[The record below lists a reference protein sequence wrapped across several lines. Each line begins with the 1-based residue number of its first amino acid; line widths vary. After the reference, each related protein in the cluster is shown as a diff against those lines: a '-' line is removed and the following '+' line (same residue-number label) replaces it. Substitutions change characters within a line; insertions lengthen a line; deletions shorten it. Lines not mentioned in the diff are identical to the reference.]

1 MLSQEFEVFMLN
13 YKNEISDLKLL
24 DIEDLVL
31 DNGIK
36 ISMMQFG
43 NLPVVSMQFIT
54 NIGAIAESKITQ
66 QWLTSFVA
74 NLLKEGSRHYNGEEI
89 VSLFASYGGSID
101 IHCSDDNLF
110 INIEV
115 LSSFATHAIKIVTD
129 ILIHPLFPANEQVR
143 IREDLLRN
151 LELIKVEPQALTSAR
166 LNHLIYPDH
175 PYGRE
180 FPQIK
185 DLKKFTSKIASQFY
199 KSSLNSS
206 KTSIYI
212 VGQFN
217 RTEVTHTLEKLLG
230 EWDSNKG
237 KEIKSPVIAKNNQ
250 WSFIDRENAHQST
263 LKIAI
268 KMNNFSLNDYH
279 ALIAINGLLGGTFI
293 SRITTNI
300 REDKGYSYSPIS
312 SMHISKKYCL
322 WIQNADVSSEVTCES
337 LKEIFYE
344 IRRLYSKPPSTAE
357 LSGMVTHLS
366 GLHLIR
372 FATPRSIIN
381 QLFFLD
387 KLGLDRGFYESYI
400 SNLKQLTPKKIIE
413 QMHKSFNEN
422 YIIAIAG
429 DKKLLYEKT
438 KSMKEFTNI
447 SEFE

>member
-1 MLSQEFEVFMLN
+1 MLN
-13 YKNEISDLKLL
+13 YKNEISDIKLL

-31 DNGIK
+31 DNGVK

-43 NLPVVSMQFIT
+43 NLPVVSMQFII
-54 NIGAIAESKITQ
+54 NIGAIAESKIEQ
-66 QWLTSFVA
+66 QWLSSFVA
-74 NLLKEGSRHYNGEEI
+74 NLLKEGSSHYNGQEI
-89 VSLFASYGGSID
+89 VSLLASYGGSID

-115 LSSFATHAIKIVTD
+115 LSSFATHAIKIVAD
-129 ILIHPLFPANEQVR
+129 ILMHPLFPVNEQTR

-151 LELIKVEPQALTSAR
+151 LELIQVEPQVLTSAR
-166 LNHLIYPDH
+166 LNHLIYSDH

-180 FPQIK
+180 FPQVK
-185 DLKKFTSKIASQFY
+185 YLKKFTSKIAHQFY
-199 KSSLNSS
+199 KSSLNSAE
-206 KTSIYI
+206 TSIYI

-217 RTEVTHTLEKLLG
+217 RTAVTHALEKLIG
-230 EWDSNKG
+230 EWHSNNG
-237 KEIKSPVIAKNNQ
+237 KKIKSPVIAKNNQ

-268 KMNNFSLNDYH
+268 SMNHFSLNDYH

-312 SMHISKKYCL
+312 SMHIDKKHCF
-322 WIQNADVSSEVTCES
+322 WIQTADVSSEVTQES
-337 LKEIFYE
+337 LTEIFYE
-344 IRRLYSKPPSTAE
+344 INRLSLKPPSKTE
-357 LSGMVTHLS
+357 LSGMVTHLA

-381 QLFFLD
+381 QLFFID
-387 KLGLDRGFYESYI
+387 KLGLKREFYENYI
-400 SNLKQLTPKKIIE
+400 SKLKQLTPKKIIE

-422 YIIAIAG
+422 YYIAIAG
-429 DKKLLYEKT
+429 DKNLLYEKT
-438 KSMKEFTNI
+438 KSMIEFTKI